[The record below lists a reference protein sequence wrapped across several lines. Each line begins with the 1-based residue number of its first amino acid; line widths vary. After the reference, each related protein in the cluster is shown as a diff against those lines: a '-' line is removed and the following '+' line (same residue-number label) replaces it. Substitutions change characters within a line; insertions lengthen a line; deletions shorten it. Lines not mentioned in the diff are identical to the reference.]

1 MTLLE
6 ACTHFY
12 HDNKLF
18 EWQTDHSTIPRQCV
32 QFSGVY
38 NLMHY
43 HLDVN
48 FMPPHVNQFFCLY
61 LSKYLIFFLLF
72 YLYNLRLQLMF

>member
-1 MTLLE
+1 MTILE
-6 ACTHFY
+6 GCTHFY

-18 EWQTDHSTIPRQCV
+18 EWQTDHTTIPRQCV

-48 FMPPHVNQFFCLY
+48 FMPPHVNQILFVT
-61 LSKYLIFFLLF
+61 FLHIVFIILLNTF
-72 YLYNLRLQLMF
+72 RLQLMS

>member
-1 MTLLE
+1 MTVLE
-6 ACTHFY
+6 GCTHFY

-18 EWQTDHSTIPRQCV
+18 EWQTDHKTIPRQCV

-48 FMPPHVNQFFCLY
+48 FMPPHVNHFFFFVSY
-61 LSKYLIFFLLF
+61 LLCIYQHIIFFF
-72 YLYNLRLQLMF
+72 NF